1 MTGRWLLRQP
11 RPDSQGRIFC
21 FPYSGVGASMF
32 SKWPKEIAGFEVCPI
47 QPPGR
52 ENRSR
57 EPHFGTY
64 ERFAED
70 VVTFLAPYLD
80 RPFLFFGHCAGALPA
95 FETTHRLA
103 SAGLP
108 LPARLY
114 VSAQVAPHHC
124 PHDRFLDL
132 DDDQLRAELAN
143 LAVLR
148 GGLPHPALIELALEV
163 LHDDLD
169 VNRDYRRDTPVRVPC
184 PIEVVHWADDVEVT
198 ASQLEGWQEYS
209 DDVRFVVLPGGH
221 YEFLAAPSC
230 LMEELSIVES
240 DLAR

>member
-1 MTGRWLLRQP
+1 
-11 RPDSQGRIFC
+11 
-21 FPYSGVGASMF
+21 MF

-64 ERFAED
+64 ERFAADAVE
-70 VVTFLAPYLD
+70 FLEPYLD
-80 RPFLFFGHCAGALPA
+80 RPFVFFGHCAGALPA

-103 SAGLP
+103 SLGLP
-108 LPARLY
+108 LPDRLY

-132 DDDQLRAELAN
+132 DDAALRAELAT

-148 GGLPHPALIELALEV
+148 GGQPHPALLELALEV
-163 LHDDLD
+163 LHQDLD
-169 VNRDYRRDTPVRVPC
+169 VNRDYRRATPIRVPC
-184 PIEVVHWADDVEVT
+184 PIVVVHWSNDAEVT
-198 ASQLEGWQEYS
+198 AAQLTGWREYA
-209 DDVRFVVLPGGH
+209 DDVRFVILPGGH
-221 YEFLAAPSC
+221 YEFLSAPAP
-230 LMEELSIVES
+230 LLAELSNYRAKASGSAGASTLVSAFSEGTS
-240 DLAR
+240 